1 MTDREIAAIVL
12 GSEGNPL
19 EKAARLREKEPGEV
33 VAALSGGLA
42 EAFANRNWS
51 HFDSFVNVVGE
62 FPSPS
67 YLPVLIDALDLARTE
82 PHVYALNIVYTLSD
96 LAAPESVPVLAR
108 TVAWHRENDID
119 DDLAVNALDALLHID
134 TPESRAVL
142 AAAVDDDREA
152 VRELAREV
160 AKRPGDF
167 W

>member
-1 MTDREIAAIVL
+1 MTDDEIATVVL
-12 GSEGNPL
+12 AARVDPL
-19 EKAARLREKEPGEV
+19 EKAARLREKNPDEV
-33 VAALSGGLA
+33 VEALSSGLVG
-42 EAFANRNWS
+42 AFRDRDWS
-51 HFDSFVNVVGE
+51 RFDSYVNVISE

-67 YLPVLIDALDLARTE
+67 YVPVLIEALDLARTE
-82 PHVYALNIVYTLSD
+82 PHVYALDIVYTLSD

-108 TVAWHRENDID
+108 TVAWHREDDID

-152 VRELAREV
+152 VRELARAV
-160 AKRPGDF
+160 AERPEDF